1 MFLRPLSM
9 KPSELDV
16 RDVQMSG
23 AFSKSNKFA
32 GKVAR
37 PSDPIGAGN
46 FAHFDLPPDTKG
58 K

>member
-1 MFLRPLSM
+1 
-9 KPSELDV
+9 LDV